1 MAIKASKNLLNSLG
15 LRDAEFEVYT
25 AALSLGEG
33 TMQDLARR
41 SGVKRTSIYTFIDD
55 LKSRG
60 FITETK
66 KKKRKVYSAV
76 APSQL
81 LEMEKTRLTEL
92 EKFLPELLAIHNKS
106 KKKPRVTFYEGVE
119 GIEEVYGDMLKEHKE
134 IIAYEDLEHMKM
146 ILPKTFYDYFPPER
160 ARRGIPFKSI
170 TRDTATAREFNKS
183 NPQLLR
189 ETKYINSKD
198 LKTEINIYGDKVAM
212 MSFGES
218 SPFCVLIEDAN
229 IAQTLRITWEEFLAG
244 YGLDRDD

>member
-60 FITETK
+60 FITEVK

-146 ILPKTFYDYFPPER
+146 ILPKAFYDYFPPER

-170 TRDTATAREFNKS
+170 TRDTPIAREFNKG

-189 ETKYINSKD
+189 ETKYIHSKD

-218 SPFCVLIEDAN
+218 SPFCVLIEDPN
-229 IAQTLRITWEEFLAG
+229 IAQTLKVTWTELW
-244 YGLDRDD
+244 DRLRESE